1 MGLNIKN
8 ERVHQLAKELAG
20 RRNQSMT
27 NVILEAL
34 ENELE
39 RERAFGDEAKMARL
53 EAKEQLMAHIRSMN
67 RLPHGLTSD
76 HSEFY
81 DEDGLPA

>member
-8 ERVHQLAKELAG
+8 ERVHQLAKELAW
-20 RRNQSMT
+20 RRQESMT
-27 NVILEAL
+27 QVILEAL
-34 ENELE
+34 ENELD
-39 RERAFGDEAKMARL
+39 RERAFDDEARLARL
-53 EAKEQLMAHIRSMN
+53 EAKERLMAHIRTMN